1 MIITITGKPCSG
13 KGTAGKLFCE
23 KYNFEYIS
31 TGNMN
36 RALAKEFG
44 FKNVIDLQ
52 KSDKINEV
60 DRIIDSQLVEMGKT
74 RSGENLLF
82 DSRLAWHFIPR
93 SFKVYIDIDWTIAGE
108 RLLNSNR
115 ELENNFSSIE
125 EATKALQDRFD
136 TENERYQR
144 KYGVNNLNL
153 NNYDFVIS
161 SNNKTPEEI
170 ADEIYKNYQ
179 IFIKKAQN

>member
-13 KGTAGKLFCE
+13 KGTAGKMFCQ

-52 KSDKINEV
+52 KSDKIDEV
-60 DRIIDSQLVEMGKT
+60 DRLIDSKLVEMGKT
-74 RSGENLLF
+74 RLNENLLF
-82 DSRLAWHFIPR
+82 DSRLAWHFVPK
-93 SFKVYIDIDWTIAGE
+93 SFKVYIDIDWNIAGE
-108 RLLNSNR
+108 RLLLTNR
-115 ELENNFSSIE
+115 ELENNFANAE
-125 EATKALQDRFD
+125 EATKSLQERFK
-136 TENERYQR
+136 TENERYMK
-144 KYGVNNLNL
+144 KYGVDNLNL
-153 NNYDFVIS
+153 DNYDFVIS

-170 ADEIYKNYQ
+170 VDEIYKNYQ
-179 IFIKKAQN
+179 IFIKNS